1 MGGKTP
7 RCIFPTVSHPSEED
21 PMHAGHRGLRPQRA
35 LLALVAVGCAVL
47 FGAGSPAHAG
57 GGATTTLSNDVV
69 HNLSLETPTGSVPA
83 TQTVTVGVFLSNPN
97 QAAEDA
103 YAKQLYNPSS
113 PNYGNYLDPD
123 TFNSKFGVPAA
134 NLQSA
139 ESWLQGAGLTVTP
152 VESSTQYVL
161 ASGRAAQVEAAFGT
175 PLNTYTAAG
184 RDFYANTAAPTV
196 TASLGISD
204 VFGLNNFNRL
214 HIPRVQA
221 TGATTTSAVPTSGNV
236 PKTGLLSIKD
246 LWSIYDAPSTNLG
259 NGQTMAIFG
268 WGVTDPVIPDLRS
281 FEAEWALPGVPISVK
296 RYGDTSTPDTSG
308 DGATTEWE
316 LDTQASTGM
325 APNVKSETLYFAH
338 HNTDADI
345 LASLVG
351 WVNDKQGP
359 LQGSA
364 SYGECENVG
373 NGGAILTDGIEVP
386 GDKVLEQG
394 VIEGRTL
401 FASTGD
407 TGSSCPV
414 VTNTNGV
421 ATQVYPGLEWPS
433 VSPWAVAVGGAVL
446 HGDGNTPEKR
456 LDETAWAYTG
466 GGNSTSEPAGSYQAG
481 VASTH
486 CTFDQ
491 GGNPTIS
498 GPLCRSTPD
507 VATISGDVGTGNGL
521 AINGDAGADQQGAG
535 TSLSSPLWLGV
546 WARVQAAA
554 KGSTGLGFANYQ
566 IYKLAQSSGGRDFY
580 DVTVGN
586 NQPYPATPG
595 YDNTTGWGTPEI
607 SQIMQDLTGH
617 VTPTHNTTPAPIVTS
632 PSTSCGSLFTD
643 PAGDDSYAVEGE
655 TIAAPGTTPQLDILS
670 GRAFLSADGQTLKT
684 IITVNTLSTVIPP
697 GGENDYQLVF
707 TYQGTQYFT
716 QLAVEQ
722 GGTVLAWDGQLVKV
736 SLENKYLQEHLVTG
750 TITPGPNGPAEVDA
764 PISDFTGLAAGSTLL
779 RPSAATYVREGVNQG
794 PLEPIDSAGPT
805 YDDVLGACTP

>member
-1 MGGKTP
+1 
-7 RCIFPTVSHPSEED
+7 
-21 PMHAGHRGLRPQRA
+21 
-35 LLALVAVGCAVL
+35 VAVGCAVL

-57 GGATTTLSNDVV
+57 GGATTTFSNDVV
-69 HNLSLETPTGSVPA
+69 HDLSLAALTGSVPA

-103 YAKQLYNPSS
+103 YAKQLYDPSS
-113 PNYGNYLDPD
+113 PDYGNYLDPG
-123 TFNSKFGVPAA
+123 TFNSQFGVPAA
-134 NLQSA
+134 SFQA
-139 ESWLQGAGLTVTP
+139 AQSWLQADGLTVTS
-152 VESSTQYVL
+152 VEGATNYML
-161 ASGRAAQVEAAFGT
+161 ASGSAAQVEAVFGT
-175 PLNTYTAAG
+175 PLNNYTAAG
-184 RDFYANTAAPTV
+184 RSFYANTVAPTV
-196 TASLGISD
+196 PASLGIAD
-204 VFGLNNFNRL
+204 VLGLNNFNRL

-236 PKTGLLSIKD
+236 PKTGLLSIRD

-281 FEAEWALPGVPISVK
+281 FEAEWGLPGVPISVK

-338 HNTDADI
+338 HNSDTDS
-345 LASLVG
+345 LASMVG

-373 NGGAILTDGIEVP
+373 NANAILTDGMEVP

-407 TGSSCPV
+407 TGSSCPI

-433 VSPWAVAVGGAVL
+433 VSPWAVAVGGTVL
-446 HGDGNTPEKR
+446 QGDGNTPEKR

-466 GGNSTSEPAGSYQAG
+466 GGNSTSEPAGSYQTG
-481 VASTH
+481 VASTN
-486 CTFDQ
+486 CTFDPN
-491 GGNPTIS
+491 GSPYLPVAGAA
-498 GPLCRSTPD
+498 GPICRSTPD
-507 VATISGDVGTGNGL
+507 VASISGDVVTGNGL
-521 AINGDAGADQQGAG
+521 SINDDAGADQQGAG

-546 WARVQAAA
+546 WTRIQAAA
-554 KGSTGLGFANYQ
+554 QGKGLGFANYR

-586 NQPYPATPG
+586 NQPYPAKPG

-607 SQIMQDLTGH
+607 SQIMQDLTGRL
-617 VTPTHNTTPAPIVTS
+617 TPSHDTTPAPIVTS
-632 PSTSCGSLFTD
+632 PSTTCGSLFTD
-643 PAGDDSYAVEGE
+643 PVGDDSYSVENQ
-655 TIAAPGTTPQLDILS
+655 TLAAPGTTPQLDILS

-684 IITVNTLSTVIPP
+684 IITVNNLSSVIPTG

-722 GGTVLAWDGQLVKV
+722 SGTVLAWDGQLVKV

-750 TITPGPNGPAEVDA
+750 TITPGPNGTAEVGA
-764 PISDFTGLAAGSTLL
+764 PISDFTGVTTGSTLL
-779 RPSAATYVREGVNQG
+779 RPSAATYVREGANQG

-805 YDDVLGACTP
+805 YDDVLGACTS